1 MQLKTSQKRGKR
13 KEETR
18 ECLSFEQKSFR
29 IYSLVF
35 YGLRRWRLNF
45 RVDNVSK
52 PNIYAWRQILVQ
64 IDKMV
69 SWRLI
74 KREILRVPMILI
86 SLFYP
91 AMFSPNK
98 GIDFLFCW
106 L

>member
-1 MQLKTSQKRGKR
+1 MLANPG
-13 KEETR
+13 
-18 ECLSFEQKSFR
+18 F
-29 IYSLVF
+29 
-35 YGLRRWRLNF
+35 
-45 RVDNVSK
+45 D
-52 PNIYAWRQILVQ
+52 AWHQILVQ

-74 KREILRVPMILI
+74 LQVKRNILRVPMILI

-91 AMFSPNK
+91 AMFSPSK

>member
-1 MQLKTSQKRGKR
+1 MLANPA
-13 KEETR
+13 
-18 ECLSFEQKSFR
+18 F
-29 IYSLVF
+29 
-35 YGLRRWRLNF
+35 
-45 RVDNVSK
+45 D
-52 PNIYAWRQILVQ
+52 AWRQILVQ

>member
-1 MQLKTSQKRGKR
+1 MLANPG
-13 KEETR
+13 
-18 ECLSFEQKSFR
+18 F
-29 IYSLVF
+29 
-35 YGLRRWRLNF
+35 
-45 RVDNVSK
+45 D
-52 PNIYAWRQILVQ
+52 AWRQTIVQ

-69 SWRLI
+69 SRRLI
-74 KREILRVPMILI
+74 LQVKRKILRAPMILI

>member
-1 MQLKTSQKRGKR
+1 M
-13 KEETR
+13 
-18 ECLSFEQKSFR
+18 
-29 IYSLVF
+29 LVNPGF
-35 YGLRRWRLNF
+35 
-45 RVDNVSK
+45 D
-52 PNIYAWRQILVQ
+52 AWRQILVQ

-69 SWRLI
+69 SRRLI
-74 KREILRVPMILI
+74 IQVKRKILRVPMILI

>member
-1 MQLKTSQKRGKR
+1 MDYADGVQIS
-13 KEETR
+13 
-18 ECLSFEQKSFR
+18 
-29 IYSLVF
+29 
-35 YGLRRWRLNF
+35 GLIMLANLAL
-45 RVDNVSK
+45 D
-52 PNIYAWRQILVQ
+52 AWRQILVQ

-74 KREILRVPMILI
+74 LQVKRKILRVPMILI

>member
-1 MQLKTSQKRGKR
+1 MLANPV
-13 KEETR
+13 
-18 ECLSFEQKSFR
+18 L
-29 IYSLVF
+29 
-35 YGLRRWRLNF
+35 
-45 RVDNVSK
+45 D
-52 PNIYAWRQILVQ
+52 AWRQILVQ
-64 IDKMV
+64 IDKIV

-74 KREILRVPMILI
+74 LQVKRKILRVPMILI

>member
-1 MQLKTSQKRGKR
+1 M
-13 KEETR
+13 
-18 ECLSFEQKSFR
+18 
-29 IYSLVF
+29 LVYPGF
-35 YGLRRWRLNF
+35 
-45 RVDNVSK
+45 D
-52 PNIYAWRQILVQ
+52 AWRQTIVQ

-69 SWRLI
+69 SRRLI
-74 KREILRVPMILI
+74 LQVKRKILRAPMILI

>member
-1 MQLKTSQKRGKR
+1 MDYADGVQIS
-13 KEETR
+13 
-18 ECLSFEQKSFR
+18 
-29 IYSLVF
+29 
-35 YGLRRWRLNF
+35 GLIMLANLAL
-45 RVDNVSK
+45 D
-52 PNIYAWRQILVQ
+52 AWRQILVQ

-74 KREILRVPMILI
+74 LQVKRKILRVPMILIILI

>member
-1 MQLKTSQKRGKR
+1 MLANPG
-13 KEETR
+13 
-18 ECLSFEQKSFR
+18 F
-29 IYSLVF
+29 
-35 YGLRRWRLNF
+35 
-45 RVDNVSK
+45 D
-52 PNIYAWRQILVQ
+52 AWRQTIVQ

-69 SWRLI
+69 SRRLI
-74 KREILRVPMILI
+74 LQVKRKILRAPMILL

>member
-1 MQLKTSQKRGKR
+1 MLTNPA
-13 KEETR
+13 
-18 ECLSFEQKSFR
+18 F
-29 IYSLVF
+29 
-35 YGLRRWRLNF
+35 
-45 RVDNVSK
+45 D
-52 PNIYAWRQILVQ
+52 AWRQMLVQ

-69 SWRLI
+69 IWRLI
-74 KREILRVPMILI
+74 LQVKRKILRVSMILIILI

>member
-1 MQLKTSQKRGKR
+1 MLANPA
-13 KEETR
+13 
-18 ECLSFEQKSFR
+18 FD
-29 IYSLVF
+29 V
-35 YGLRRWRLNF
+35 
-45 RVDNVSK
+45 
-52 PNIYAWRQILVQ
+52 WRQMLVQ

-69 SWRLI
+69 IWRLI
-74 KREILRVPMILI
+74 LQVKRKILRVPMILI

>member
-1 MQLKTSQKRGKR
+1 MDYADGVQIS
-13 KEETR
+13 
-18 ECLSFEQKSFR
+18 
-29 IYSLVF
+29 
-35 YGLRRWRLNF
+35 GLIMLANLAL
-45 RVDNVSK
+45 D
-52 PNIYAWRQILVQ
+52 AWLQILVQ

-74 KREILRVPMILI
+74 LQVKREILIVPMILI

>member
-1 MQLKTSQKRGKR
+1 MDYADGVQIS
-13 KEETR
+13 
-18 ECLSFEQKSFR
+18 
-29 IYSLVF
+29 
-35 YGLRRWRLNF
+35 GLIMLANLAL
-45 RVDNVSK
+45 D
-52 PNIYAWRQILVQ
+52 AWRQILVQ

-74 KREILRVPMILI
+74 LQVWFLLKRKILRVPMILI

-91 AMFSPNK
+91 AMFIPNK